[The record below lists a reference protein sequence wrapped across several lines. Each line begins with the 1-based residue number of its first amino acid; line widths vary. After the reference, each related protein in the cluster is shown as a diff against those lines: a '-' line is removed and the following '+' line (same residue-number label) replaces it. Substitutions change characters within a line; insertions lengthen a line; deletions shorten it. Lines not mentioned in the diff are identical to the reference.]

1 MDVQNYGGVVD
12 QLVAAIA
19 AAGDHPNE
27 VRRIVLTPAEM
38 QELQDSGA
46 FTTTVSKYYGQSDT
60 LIIDNIVTDREGR
73 YLSLYLGGILVV
85 RHPSVP
91 DFVAA
96 LTYPAGT
103 PATETVFAIESGGK
117 KYMLSGVGNPVDDF
131 TLTKNANIE
140 MGIAIRKRNDAT
152 NYGAGGTYDIA
163 LKPTELWTFAVTVG
177 SLNADVKN
185 VCELY
190 NVELLLDVDP
200 TGATDPIRWALIFDD
215 KRQRYIWSNAV
226 SGHVVI
232 ADAAMSADKT
242 AVQMIQRY
250 DFGFIKPYIQNA
262 EYNEAG
268 SPFGTFVLALKA
280 TPKWKAG
287 TELEVEVMAD
297 VTEYVEPTPPA

>member
-19 AAGDHPNE
+19 DAGDHPNE

-38 QELQDSGA
+38 QELQDSKA
-46 FTTTVSKYYGQSDT
+46 FCTTVSKYYGQSDT

-103 PATETVFAIESGGK
+103 PATETVFNVEIGGK
-117 KYMLSGVGNPVDDF
+117 KYMLAGIGNPVDDF
-131 TLTKNANIE
+131 TISKNANIE
-140 MGIAIRKRNDAT
+140 LGLAIRKRNNAT
-152 NYGAGGTYDIA
+152 NFNAGGTYEIA
-163 LKPTELWTFAVTVG
+163 LEPTDLWTFAVTVG

-190 NVELLLDVDP
+190 NVVLELDTDP
-200 TGATDPIRWALIFDD
+200 SGATDTVKWVLIFDD
-215 KRQRYIWSNAV
+215 KRNRYIWSNAA

-232 ADAAMSADKT
+232 ADATMSEDKT

-250 DFGFIKPYIQNA
+250 DFPALKPYLKA
-262 EYNEAG
+262 DEYNEAG
-268 SPFGTFVLALKA
+268 SPVGVYVLTLRA

-287 TELEVEVMAD
+287 TEVVAEVIAD
-297 VTEYVEPTPPA
+297 ISLFVEPTP